1 MIPSRI
7 AHNLALMRYTRML
20 LRFKMS
26 AEQAEELTA
35 GVDDIVRTA
44 IHELRAELEAERDDA
59 RKKFFAAHPQ
69 LSPPQPTVST
79 IVIPAAPHA

>member
-35 GVDDIVRTA
+35 GVDEIVRTA
-44 IHELRAELEAERDDA
+44 VQELRAEIEAERDDA
-59 RKKFFAAHPQ
+59 RKKFFAAHPN
-69 LSPPQPTVST
+69 LTPLQPNVST
-79 IVIPAAPHA
+79 IVIPSPNS